1 MEWNRGGSLLKLQSD
16 VDALLPQAPASVAD
30 ESGQPRFG
38 TYQGGLDAV
47 DLTRLAEGHRPSLP
61 FRVLKHKRWL
71 YSFIATAEVVAVQA
85 VADLT
90 YTSNAFTLIADLKEK
105 RILVDDGWL
114 GLPGP
119 LVRVSEKP
127 GAGLDVRFRH
137 AVAELRA
144 WRPSS
149 DERYHLSARIG
160 PRVPLLKPKLEIQA
174 SLLAAGAPP
183 PLTVIAP
190 VEGDG
195 TVNVTQKWAGML
207 AFGNLWAKGKR
218 FILDGGVGGLDYT
231 HGYLARHTAWRWGFM
246 CGRLADGS
254 PVGVNLVEG
263 FNETR
268 SDVNENA
275 LWLGGKLYPLGRA
288 RFRWNKADPLDRWT
302 VETTDGRV
310 QLEFTPIGAHREE
323 RDLRVVKSHFVQP
336 VGLFNGFVEADGQ
349 KHVVKDVPGVTEDQD
364 ILW

>member
-1 MEWNRGGSLLKLQSD
+1 MNEG
-16 VDALLPQAPASVAD
+16 LPQAPASVAD
-30 ESGQPRFG
+30 DSGEPRFG

-47 DLTRLAEGHRPSLP
+47 DLSRLGAAHRPSLAMRP
-61 FRVLKHKRWL
+61 LKHKRWL
-71 YSFIATAEVVAVQA
+71 YSFIATAEVVALQA

-90 YTSNAFTLIADLKEK
+90 YTSNAFTLVVDLKDK
-105 RILVDDGWL
+105 RVLIDEGWL

-119 LVRVSEKP
+119 FAKVSNQP
-127 GAGLDVRFRH
+127 GAGLSVRFTH
-137 AVAELRA
+137 PAAELAA

-149 DERYHLSARIG
+149 DDRYHVSARVG
-160 PRVPLLKPKLEIQA
+160 PRVPLLKPKLELEA

-190 VEGDG
+190 VGGDG
-195 TVNVTQKWAGML
+195 TVNVTMKWAAML

-218 FILDGGVGGLDYT
+218 FVLDGGVGGLDYT

-254 PVGVNLVEG
+254 PVGLNLVEG

-288 RFRWNKADPLDRWT
+288 RFTWNKDDPMQPWR

-310 QLEFTPIGAHREE
+310 SLDFQPIGAHREE
-323 RDLRVVKSHFVQP
+323 RDLKVVKSHFVQP
-336 VGLFNGFVEADGQ
+336 VGLFHGFVVVNGE
-349 KHVVKDVPGVTEDQD
+349 KHLVKDVPGVTEDQD